1 MAATPQRDKPLRIP
15 LSFDQALSGLL
26 AVDPKKLPKTAR
38 PGAKK
43 PKNRPKHNRNNRA
56 KG

>member
-1 MAATPQRDKPLRIP
+1 MTTKRQPPLRIP
-15 LSFDQALSGLL
+15 LSFDDALKGLL

-43 PKNRPKHNRNNRA
+43 RA
-56 KG
+56 GKKKAVAKKAKC